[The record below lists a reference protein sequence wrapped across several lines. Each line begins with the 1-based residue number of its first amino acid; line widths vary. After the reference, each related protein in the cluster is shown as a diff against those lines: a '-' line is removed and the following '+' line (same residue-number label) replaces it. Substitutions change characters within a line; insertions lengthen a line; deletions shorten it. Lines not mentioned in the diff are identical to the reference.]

1 MRITK
6 LVSLSLTG
14 LLLAGV
20 TACGGGGADTAKT
33 YNIKINSGLPPTH
46 PIVTNLLDPW
56 LEEVEEKTDGRVKGK
71 VYNGEALG
79 TLSTAIDDIESGVY
93 EVGLVVPTY
102 FYDSSF
108 FPMTIGSLA
117 FAYPD
122 AKVGSEMFAEY
133 IEAYEDELKTDD
145 LVIASAFGTDPYVF
159 FSKKPI
165 SSIADLKGVALKAQG
180 DADTSLLSAWGAA
193 PVSMPTGEV
202 YEALDKNTITAAPYT
217 KVGVMST
224 KFYEV
229 APYMTDTALWGSTF
243 STVINASFL
252 DSLPS
257 DLREIFEDQLEPR
270 MAELALDV
278 YPQEVEAADKALPDL
293 LSQYGGKIVEVSAA
307 DDAKFRATGV
317 KEQWE
322 DWIALADKNGY
333 DGKALVNT
341 WFDLMEKND
350 LERPY

>member
-14 LLLAGV
+14 LLLVGV
-20 TACGGGGADTAKT
+20 TACSGEGADTAKT

-46 PIVTNLLDPW
+46 PIVTNLLEPW
-56 LEEVEEKTDGRVKGK
+56 LKEVEDKTDGRIKGK

-79 TLSTAIDDIESGVY
+79 SLSTAIDDITSGVY
-93 EVGLVVPTY
+93 DVGLVVPTY

-122 AKVGSEMFAEY
+122 AKVGSEMFADYVNEY
-133 IEAYEDELKTDD
+133 ENELKTDG

-165 SSIADLKGVALKAQG
+165 SSIADLRGVALKAQG
-180 DADTSLLSAWGAA
+180 DADTSILKAWGAA

-217 KVGVMST
+217 KVGVIST

-229 APYMTDTALWGSTF
+229 APYMTDTALWGSIF
-243 STVINASFL
+243 STAINSSFL
-252 DSLPS
+252 DSLPN
-257 DLREIFEDQLEPR
+257 DLREIFEKQLEPR
-270 MAELALDV
+270 MAEMALDV

-293 LSQYGGKIVEVSAA
+293 LKQYGGKVVEVSGA
-307 DDAKFRATGV
+307 DDAQFRATGV
-317 KEQWE
+317 KDQWE
-322 DWIALADKNGY
+322 NWIALADKNGY
-333 DGKALVNT
+333 DGKALVDT
-341 WFDLMEKND
+341 WFDLMEKNGLD
-350 LERPY
+350 RPY